1 MPILKSSIKR
11 VTQNAK
17 RREINSPFRSKL
29 KSVVITAMKLISDGK
44 FDEAVKYIP
53 RAYSVIDTAEKKN
66 IIKKN
71 TASRKKSSIAKA
83 LNELQ
88 AKLSKTEE
96 VKSGK

>member
-1 MPILKSSIKR
+1 MNFS
-11 VTQNAK
+11 
-17 RREINSPFRSKL
+17 FRSKL

-44 FDEAVKYIP
+44 FDEAVKHIP

-83 LNELQ
+83 LNTLQ
-88 AKLSKTEE
+88 MKIAKSEE
-96 VKSGK
+96 VKSEK